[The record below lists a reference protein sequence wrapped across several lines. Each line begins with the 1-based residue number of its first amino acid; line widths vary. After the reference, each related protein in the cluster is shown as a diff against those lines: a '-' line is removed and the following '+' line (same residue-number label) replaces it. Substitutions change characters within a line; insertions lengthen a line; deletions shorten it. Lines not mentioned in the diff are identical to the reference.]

1 MTEELKIEIKK
12 HIAEYVSMFSTKSLL
27 ESDDFI
33 GTLYDEDEIT
43 REELDDVS
51 TEFFN
56 EMKERYKFE
65 GDF

>member
-33 GTLYDEDEIT
+33 GTLYEGEIT

-51 TEFFN
+51 IEFFN